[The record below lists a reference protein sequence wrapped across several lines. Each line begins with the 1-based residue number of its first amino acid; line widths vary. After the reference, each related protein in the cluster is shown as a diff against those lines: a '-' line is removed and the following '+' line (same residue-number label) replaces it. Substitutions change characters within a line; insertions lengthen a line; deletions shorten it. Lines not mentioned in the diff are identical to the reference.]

1 MTLSRNKSPDLRVV
15 KTHKVIREAFIMLL
29 SEQEYNDITIQAI
42 LDCAKV
48 NRATFYKYYSGK
60 GDLAGQMIDDFK
72 QEVSQLFQDR
82 LNADSQML
90 QMIMENH
97 SQKLFERRQQ
107 MLTLWKIRTHQKHIM
122 IKHHNLYHDMFLM
135 GKQNFIELAKKQQA
149 TDYLTAAAID
159 YQATMMATI
168 FMASFKYYFEKDL
181 PIPADLKV
189 EWEQMLIITMS

>member
-15 KTHKVIREAFIMLL
+15 KTHKAIREAFIMLL
-29 SEQEYNDITIQAI
+29 SEQEYNDIAIQAI
-42 LDCAKV
+42 LDRAKV

-60 GDLAGQMIDDFK
+60 GDLARQMIDDFK

-107 MLTLWKIRTHQKHIM
+107 MLALWKIRTQ
-122 IKHHNLYHDMFLM
+122 HHNLYHDMFLM
-135 GKQNFIELAKKQQA
+135 GKQNFIELAKKQKA
-149 TDYLTAAAID
+149 TDYLTAEAID
-159 YQATMMATI
+159 YQATMMATV
-168 FMASFKYYFEKDL
+168 FMASLKYFYEREL
-181 PIPADLKV
+181 PLPKNLPMD
-189 EWEQMLIITMS
+189 WQQMLDIIKS

>member
-29 SEQEYNDITIQAI
+29 SEQEYNDIAIQAI
-42 LDCAKV
+42 LNRAKV
-48 NRATFYKYYSGK
+48 NRATFYKYYSSK

-107 MLTLWKIRTHQKHIM
+107 MLALWKIRTQ
-122 IKHHNLYHDMFLM
+122 HHNLYHDMFLM
-135 GKQNFIELAKKQQA
+135 GKQNFIELAKKQKA
-149 TDYLTAAAID
+149 TDYLTAEAID

-189 EWEQMLIITMS
+189 GWEQMIIITMS

>member
-107 MLTLWKIRTHQKHIM
+107 MLALWKIRTQ
-122 IKHHNLYHDMFLM
+122 HHNLYHDMFLM
-135 GKQNFIELAKKQQA
+135 GKQNFIELAKKQKA
-149 TDYLTAAAID
+149 TDYLTAEAID

-168 FMASFKYYFEKDL
+168 LMSSFKYYFEKDL
-181 PIPADLKV
+181 PLPKKLPVD
-189 EWEQMLIITMS
+189 WQQMLDIIKS

>member
-1 MTLSRNKSPDLRVV
+1 MILSRNKSPDLRVV
-15 KTHKVIREAFIMLL
+15 KTHKAIREAFIMLL
-29 SEQEYNDITIQAI
+29 SEQEYNDIAIQAI
-42 LDCAKV
+42 LERAKV

-60 GDLAGQMIDDFK
+60 GDLARQMIDDFK

-97 SQKLFERRQQ
+97 SQKMFERRQQ
-107 MLTLWKIRTHQKHIM
+107 MLALWKIRTQD
-122 IKHHNLYHDMFLM
+122 HNLYHDMFLM
-135 GKQNFIELAKKQQA
+135 GKQNFIELAKKQKA

-168 FMASFKYYFEKDL
+168 FMASLKYFYEREL
-181 PIPADLKV
+181 PLPKNLPMD
-189 EWEQMLIITMS
+189 WQQMLDIIKS

>member
-15 KTHKVIREAFIMLL
+15 KTHKAIREAFIMLL

-42 LDCAKV
+42 LERAKV

-107 MLTLWKIRTHQKHIM
+107 MLALWKIRTQ
-122 IKHHNLYHDMFLM
+122 HHNLYHDMFLM
-135 GKQNFIELAKKQQA
+135 GKQNFIELAKKQKA
-149 TDYLTAAAID
+149 TDYLTAEAID
-159 YQATMMATI
+159 YQATMMATV
-168 FMASFKYYFEKDL
+168 FMASLKYFYERDL
-181 PIPADLKV
+181 PLPKNLPMD
-189 EWEQMLIITMS
+189 WQQMLDIIKS

>member
-15 KTHKVIREAFIMLL
+15 KTHKAIREAFILLL
-29 SEQEYNDITIQAI
+29 SEQEYNDIAIQAI
-42 LDCAKV
+42 LDRAKV
-48 NRATFYKYYSGK
+48 NRATFYKYYSSK

-82 LNADSQML
+82 LNADRQML

-107 MLTLWKIRTHQKHIM
+107 MLALWKIRTQ
-122 IKHHNLYHDMFLM
+122 HHNFYHDMFLM
-135 GKQNFIELAKKQQA
+135 GKQNFIELAKKQKA
-149 TDYLTAAAID
+149 TDYLTAEAID

-189 EWEQMLIITMS
+189 DWEQMLIITMS

>member
-42 LDCAKV
+42 LNRAKV

-60 GDLAGQMIDDFK
+60 GDLAGKMIDDFK

-107 MLTLWKIRTHQKHIM
+107 MLALWKIRTQ
-122 IKHHNLYHDMFLM
+122 HHNLYHDMFLM

-149 TDYLTAAAID
+149 TDYLTAEAID
-159 YQATMMATI
+159 YQATMMATV
-168 FMASFKYYFEKDL
+168 FMASLKYFYEREL
-181 PIPADLKV
+181 PLPKNLPMD
-189 EWEQMLIITMS
+189 WQQMLDIIKS

>member
-1 MTLSRNKSPDLRVV
+1 MTLSHNKSPDLRVI
-15 KTHKVIREAFIMLL
+15 KTHKAIREAFILLL
-29 SEQEYNDITIQAI
+29 SEQEYNDIAIQAI
-42 LDCAKV
+42 LDRAKV

-107 MLTLWKIRTHQKHIM
+107 MLALWKIRTQ
-122 IKHHNLYHDMFLM
+122 HHNLYHDMFLM
-135 GKQNFIELAKKQQA
+135 GKQNFIELAKKQKA
-149 TDYLTAAAID
+149 TDYLTAEAID
-159 YQATMMATI
+159 YQATMMATV
-168 FMASFKYYFEKDL
+168 FMASLKYFYERDL
-181 PIPADLKV
+181 PLPKNLPVD
-189 EWEQMLIITMS
+189 WQQMLDIIKS

>member
-15 KTHKVIREAFIMLL
+15 KTHKAIREAFILLL
-29 SEQEYNDITIQAI
+29 SEQEYNDIAIQAI
-42 LDCAKV
+42 LNRAKV

-60 GDLAGQMIDDFK
+60 GDLARQMIDDFK

-90 QMIMENH
+90 QMTMENH

-107 MLTLWKIRTHQKHIM
+107 MLALWKIRTQ
-122 IKHHNLYHDMFLM
+122 HHNLYHDMFLM

-149 TDYLTAAAID
+149 TDYLTAEAID
-159 YQATMMATI
+159 YQATMMATV
-168 FMASFKYYFEKDL
+168 FMASLKYFYERDL
-181 PIPADLKV
+181 PLPKNLPMD
-189 EWEQMLIITMS
+189 WQQMLDIIKS

>member
-15 KTHKVIREAFIMLL
+15 KTHKAIREAFIMLL
-29 SEQEYNDITIQAI
+29 SEQEYNDIAIQAI
-42 LDCAKV
+42 LERAKV
-48 NRATFYKYYSGK
+48 NRATFYKYYSSK
-60 GDLAGQMIDDFK
+60 GDLAGQIIDDFK

-107 MLTLWKIRTHQKHIM
+107 MLALWKIRTQ
-122 IKHHNLYHDMFLM
+122 HHNLYHDMFLM
-135 GKQNFIELAKKQQA
+135 GKQNFIELAKKQKA
-149 TDYLTAAAID
+149 TDYLTAEALD

-189 EWEQMLIITMS
+189 GWEQMLIITMS

>member
-15 KTHKVIREAFIMLL
+15 KTHKAIREAFILLL
-29 SEQEYNDITIQAI
+29 SEQEYNDIAILAI
-42 LDCAKV
+42 LDRAKV
-48 NRATFYKYYSGK
+48 NRATFYKYYSSK

-107 MLTLWKIRTHQKHIM
+107 MLALWKIRTQ
-122 IKHHNLYHDMFLM
+122 HHNLYHDMFLM
-135 GKQNFIELAKKQQA
+135 GKQNFIELAKKQKA
-149 TDYLTAAAID
+149 TDYLTAEAID

-168 FMASFKYYFEKDL
+168 LMSSFKYYFEKDL
-181 PIPADLKV
+181 PLPKKLPVD
-189 EWEQMLIITMS
+189 WQQMLNIIKS

>member
-15 KTHKVIREAFIMLL
+15 KTHKAIREAFIMLL
-29 SEQEYNDITIQAI
+29 SEQDYNDIAIQAI
-42 LDCAKV
+42 LDRAKV

-60 GDLAGQMIDDFK
+60 SDLAGQMIDDFK

-107 MLTLWKIRTHQKHIM
+107 MLALWKIRTQQ
-122 IKHHNLYHDMFLM
+122 HNLYHDMFLM
-135 GKQNFIELAKKQQA
+135 GKQNFIELAKKQNA
-149 TDYLTAAAID
+149 TDYLTAEAID
-159 YQATMMATI
+159 YQATMMATV
-168 FMASFKYYFEKDL
+168 FMASLKYFYERDL
-181 PIPADLKV
+181 PLPKNLPVD
-189 EWEQMLIITMS
+189 WQQMLDIIKS

>member
-15 KTHKVIREAFIMLL
+15 KTHKAIREAFIMLL

-90 QMIMENH
+90 QIIMENH

-107 MLTLWKIRTHQKHIM
+107 MLTLWKIRTQ
-122 IKHHNLYHDMFLM
+122 HHNLYHDMFLM

-149 TDYLTAAAID
+149 TDYLTAEAID
-159 YQATMMATI
+159 YKATMMATI

>member
-15 KTHKVIREAFIMLL
+15 KTHKAIREAFIILL
-29 SEQEYNDITIQAI
+29 SEQEYNDIAIQAI
-42 LDCAKV
+42 LERAKV

-97 SQKLFERRQQ
+97 SQKMFERRQQ
-107 MLTLWKIRTHQKHIM
+107 MLALWKIRSQ
-122 IKHHNLYHDMFLM
+122 HHNLYHDMFLM
-135 GKQNFIELAKKQQA
+135 GKQNFIELAKKQKA
-149 TDYLTAAAID
+149 TDYLTAEAID
-159 YQATMMATI
+159 YQATMMATV
-168 FMASFKYYFEKDL
+168 FMASLKYFYERDL
-181 PIPADLKV
+181 PLPKNLPMD
-189 EWEQMLIITMS
+189 WQQMLDIIKS

>member
-15 KTHKVIREAFIMLL
+15 KTHKAIREAFIILL
-29 SEQEYNDITIQAI
+29 SEQEYNDIAIQAI
-42 LDCAKV
+42 LERAKV

-107 MLTLWKIRTHQKHIM
+107 MLALWKIRTQ
-122 IKHHNLYHDMFLM
+122 HHNLYHDMFLM
-135 GKQNFIELAKKQQA
+135 GKQNFIELAKKQKA
-149 TDYLTAAAID
+149 TDYLTAEAID
-159 YQATMMATI
+159 YQATMMATV
-168 FMASFKYYFEKDL
+168 FMASLKYFYEREL
-181 PIPADLKV
+181 PLPKNLPVD
-189 EWEQMLIITMS
+189 WQQMLDIIKS

>member
-15 KTHKVIREAFIMLL
+15 KTHKAIREAFIMLL

-42 LDCAKV
+42 LDRAKV

-107 MLTLWKIRTHQKHIM
+107 MLALWKIRTQ
-122 IKHHNLYHDMFLM
+122 HHNLYHDMFLM
-135 GKQNFIELAKKQQA
+135 GKQNFIELAKKQKA

-168 FMASFKYYFEKDL
+168 FMASFKYFYERDL
-181 PIPADLKV
+181 PSPKNLPMD
-189 EWEQMLIITMS
+189 WQQMLDIIKS

>member
-15 KTHKVIREAFIMLL
+15 KTHKAIREAFIMLL
-29 SEQEYNDITIQAI
+29 SEQEYNDIAIQAI
-42 LDCAKV
+42 LNRAKV
-48 NRATFYKYYSGK
+48 NRATFYKYYSSK

-107 MLTLWKIRTHQKHIM
+107 MLALWKIRTQQ
-122 IKHHNLYHDMFLM
+122 HNLYHDMFLM
-135 GKQNFIELAKKQQA
+135 GKQNFIELAKKQKA
-149 TDYLTAAAID
+149 TDYLTAEAID

>member
-15 KTHKVIREAFIMLL
+15 KTHKAIREAFIILL
-29 SEQEYNDITIQAI
+29 SEQEYNDIAILAI
-42 LDCAKV
+42 LDRAKV
-48 NRATFYKYYSGK
+48 NRATFYKYYSSK
-60 GDLAGQMIDDFK
+60 GDLARQMIDDFK

-107 MLTLWKIRTHQKHIM
+107 MLALWKIRTQ
-122 IKHHNLYHDMFLM
+122 HHNLYHDMFLM
-135 GKQNFIELAKKQQA
+135 GKQNFIELAKKQKA
-149 TDYLTAAAID
+149 TDYLTAEAID

-168 FMASFKYYFEKDL
+168 LMSSLKYYFEKDL

-189 EWEQMLIITMS
+189 DWEQMLIITMS

>member
-1 MTLSRNKSPDLRVV
+1 MILSRNKSPDLRVV
-15 KTHKVIREAFIMLL
+15 KTHKAIREAFILLL
-29 SEQEYNDITIQAI
+29 SEQEYNDIAILAI
-42 LDCAKV
+42 LDRAKV
-48 NRATFYKYYSGK
+48 NRATFYKYYSSK

-97 SQKLFERRQQ
+97 SQKMFERRQQ
-107 MLTLWKIRTHQKHIM
+107 MLALWKIRTQ
-122 IKHHNLYHDMFLM
+122 HHNLYHDMFLM
-135 GKQNFIELAKKQQA
+135 GKQNFIELAKKQKA
-149 TDYLTAAAID
+149 TDYLTAEAID

-168 FMASFKYYFEKDL
+168 LMSSFKYYFEKDL

>member
-15 KTHKVIREAFIMLL
+15 KTHKAIREAFILLL
-29 SEQEYNDITIQAI
+29 SEQEYNDIAIQAI
-42 LDCAKV
+42 LNRAKV

-60 GDLAGQMIDDFK
+60 GDLARQMIDDFK

-90 QMIMENH
+90 QMTMENH

-107 MLTLWKIRTHQKHIM
+107 MLALWKIRTQ
-122 IKHHNLYHDMFLM
+122 HHNLYHDMFLM
-135 GKQNFIELAKKQQA
+135 GKQNFIELAKKQKA
-149 TDYLTAAAID
+149 TDYLTAEAID

-168 FMASFKYYFEKDL
+168 FMASLKYFYERDL
-181 PIPADLKV
+181 PLPKNLPVD
-189 EWEQMLIITMS
+189 WQQMLDIIKS

>member
-15 KTHKVIREAFIMLL
+15 KTHKAIREAFIMLL
-29 SEQEYNDITIQAI
+29 SEQEYNDIAIQAI
-42 LDCAKV
+42 LERAKV
-48 NRATFYKYYSGK
+48 TRATFYKYYSGK

-90 QMIMENH
+90 QIIMENH
-97 SQKLFERRQQ
+97 SQKMFERRQQ
-107 MLTLWKIRTHQKHIM
+107 MLALWKIRTQ
-122 IKHHNLYHDMFLM
+122 HHNLYHDMFLM
-135 GKQNFIELAKKQQA
+135 GKQNFIELAKKQKA
-149 TDYLTAAAID
+149 TDYLTAEAID

-189 EWEQMLIITMS
+189 DWEQMLIITMS

>member
-60 GDLAGQMIDDFK
+60 GDLVGQMIDDFK

-107 MLTLWKIRTHQKHIM
+107 MLALWKIRTQ
-122 IKHHNLYHDMFLM
+122 HHNLYHDMFLM

>member
-15 KTHKVIREAFIMLL
+15 KTHKAIREAFIMLL
-29 SEQEYNDITIQAI
+29 SEQEYNDIAIQAI
-42 LDCAKV
+42 LERAKV

-107 MLTLWKIRTHQKHIM
+107 MLALWKIRTQ
-122 IKHHNLYHDMFLM
+122 HHNLYHDMFLM
-135 GKQNFIELAKKQQA
+135 GKQNFIELAKKQKA
-149 TDYLTAAAID
+149 TDYLTAEAID
-159 YQATMMATI
+159 YQATMMATV
-168 FMASFKYYFEKDL
+168 FMASLKYFYEREL
-181 PIPADLKV
+181 PLPKNLPVD
-189 EWEQMLIITMS
+189 WQQMLDIIKS

>member
-29 SEQEYNDITIQAI
+29 SEQEYNDIAIRAI
-42 LDCAKV
+42 LDRAKV

-72 QEVSQLFQDR
+72 QEISQLFQDR

-90 QMIMENH
+90 QMSMENH

-107 MLTLWKIRTHQKHIM
+107 MLALWKIRTQ
-122 IKHHNLYHDMFLM
+122 HHNLYHDMFLM
-135 GKQNFIELAKKQQA
+135 GKQNFIELAKKQKA
-149 TDYLTAAAID
+149 TDYLTPEAID
-159 YQATMMATI
+159 YQATMMATV
-168 FMASFKYYFEKDL
+168 FMASLKYFYERDL
-181 PIPADLKV
+181 PLPKNLPVD
-189 EWEQMLIITMS
+189 WQQMLDIIKS

>member
-15 KTHKVIREAFIMLL
+15 KTHKAIREAFILLL
-29 SEQEYNDITIQAI
+29 SEQEYNDIAIQAI
-42 LDCAKV
+42 LERAKV

-60 GDLAGQMIDDFK
+60 SDLAGQMMDDFK

-107 MLTLWKIRTHQKHIM
+107 MLALWKIRTQ
-122 IKHHNLYHDMFLM
+122 HHNLYHDMFLM
-135 GKQNFIELAKKQQA
+135 GKQNFIELAKKQKA
-149 TDYLTAAAID
+149 TDYLTAEAID

>member
-15 KTHKVIREAFIMLL
+15 KTHKAIREAFIMLL
-29 SEQEYNDITIQAI
+29 SEQEYNDIAIQAI
-42 LDCAKV
+42 LERAKV
-48 NRATFYKYYSGK
+48 NRATFYKYYSSK

-107 MLTLWKIRTHQKHIM
+107 MLALWKIRTQ
-122 IKHHNLYHDMFLM
+122 HHNLYHDMFLM
-135 GKQNFIELAKKQQA
+135 GKQNFIELAKKQKA
-149 TDYLTAAAID
+149 TDYLTAEAID
-159 YQATMMATI
+159 YQATMMATV
-168 FMASFKYYFEKDL
+168 FMASLKYYFEKDL
-181 PIPADLKV
+181 PLPKKLPVD
-189 EWEQMLIITMS
+189 WQQMLDIIKS

>member
-15 KTHKVIREAFIMLL
+15 KTHKAIREAFIMLL
-29 SEQEYNDITIQAI
+29 SEQEYNDIAIQAI
-42 LDCAKV
+42 LNRAKV

-107 MLTLWKIRTHQKHIM
+107 MLALWKIRTE
-122 IKHHNLYHDMFLM
+122 HHNLYHDMFLM
-135 GKQNFIELAKKQQA
+135 GKQNFIELAKKQKA
-149 TDYLTAAAID
+149 TDYLTAEEID
-159 YQATMMATI
+159 YQATMMTTV
-168 FMASFKYYFEKDL
+168 FMASLKYFYERDL
-181 PIPADLKV
+181 PLPKNLPVD
-189 EWEQMLIITMS
+189 WQQMLDIIKS

>member
-15 KTHKVIREAFIMLL
+15 KTHKAIREAFILLL
-29 SEQEYNDITIQAI
+29 SEQEYNDIAIQAI
-42 LDCAKV
+42 LNRAKV
-48 NRATFYKYYSGK
+48 NRATFYKYYSSK

-107 MLTLWKIRTHQKHIM
+107 MLALWKIRTQ
-122 IKHHNLYHDMFLM
+122 HHNLYHDMFLM
-135 GKQNFIELAKKQQA
+135 GKQNFIELAKKQKA
-149 TDYLTAAAID
+149 TDYLTAEAID

-189 EWEQMLIITMS
+189 GWEQMIIITMS